1 MNKLESTV
9 TEKYTGTKI
18 VDYLKREMQLSVS
31 LVKKVKFGGVFI
43 NGENVHM
50 RALVTAGD
58 TVTFIL
64 PEEASEGIRP
74 IEMPL
79 DIIYEDEYLIAVNKP
94 SDMPTHPS
102 RGNSL
107 PTLAEGLMAYFKNK
121 KFVFRSINRLDRGT
135 SGIVIVAK
143 NAFVANK
150 LSLEMKRGGFLKKY
164 SAIVKGI
171 PNPEEATIDAPI
183 DRIEEG
189 NIKRAVIDGGKRAI
203 TDYKV
208 IRTYNDGNSLL
219 EITLHTGRTHQIRV
233 HMSHIGHPL
242 VGDFLYGECDGYKNY
257 FLHAKSIEIS
267 HPISGER
274 LILNSKENF
283 NYDSKDNN

>member
-50 RALVTAGD
+50 RALVNAGD
-58 TVTFIL
+58 AVTVIL

-171 PNPEEATIDAPI
+171 PNPKEATIDAPI